1 MARGGPGGG
10 DQELPY
16 PLGAVPRAQDMTCL
30 PYVHIVETS
39 DATKSE
45 VRLRAG
51 AGTSALQIGESR
63 IYFIRQ
69 TNTYIQASIARLA
82 LGLNQGY

>member
-16 PLGAVPRAQDMTCL
+16 PLGAVPGAQDMTCL
-30 PYVHIVETS
+30 TCIMSKS
-39 DATKSE
+39 DATSSE

-51 AGTSALQIGESR
+51 AGASALQIGESR

-69 TNTYIQASIARLA
+69 TNTYIQTSFHSGIPVT
-82 LGLNQGY
+82 

>member
-30 PYVHIVETS
+30 TCIMSTIY
-39 DATKSE
+39 ATKSE
-45 VRLRAG
+45 VQLRAD

-69 TNTYIQASIARLA
+69 TNTYLQASIAPLA
-82 LGLNQGY
+82 LGLNQG

>member
-1 MARGGPGGG
+1 
-10 DQELPY
+10 
-16 PLGAVPRAQDMTCL
+16 MTCL

-45 VRLRAG
+45 VRLRAD

-69 TNTYIQASIARLA
+69 TNTYIQSSIWVSQRHRLTYPR
-82 LGLNQGY
+82 LKSRLIGLLVLFYLLVHNVTT